1 MSPVRIAPVFKER
14 ISVILLSQDPY
25 FFVHYHF
32 SDGSMYLIQQ
42 QTLSMWTVTFDVA
55 VMYQEFE
62 THFSFIPAES
72 LKMIQDALSQRKKP
86 CAIECLPGSEVL
98 RQHILRNKFEI
109 ANSKIAE
116 RMLV

>member
-1 MSPVRIAPVFKER
+1 
-14 ISVILLSQDPY
+14 
-25 FFVHYHF
+25 
-32 SDGSMYLIQQ
+32 MYLIQQ

-72 LKMIQDALSQRKKP
+72 LKMIHDALSQRKKHVRLNAP
-86 CAIECLPGSEVL
+86 PGSEVL
-98 RQHILRNKFEI
+98 RQHTLRNQFEI
-109 ANSKIAE
+109 GDSKISE

>member
-14 ISVILLSQDPY
+14 ISVILLKINFS
-25 FFVHYHF
+25 VHYLF

-86 CAIECLPGSEVL
+86 CAIECLSME
-98 RQHILRNKFEI
+98 RSFEATHFKEQI
-109 ANSKIAE
+109 
-116 RMLV
+116 